1 MRTDYTIYHPN
12 GVREH
17 SEHSFVDWPEDPGY
31 VLIRNFVKPILKG
44 GELEHVTVLHDGK
57 YLDMFVD
64 DMGHSKSLP
73 LNAEATAI
81 YRNNART
88 RDPSRDPETMP
99 RIVGVAVLFSRRV
112 WF

>member
-1 MRTDYTIYHPN
+1 MRTDYTIYHPD

-17 SEHSFVDWPEDPGY
+17 RFVEWPEDPGY
-31 VLIRNFVKPILKG
+31 ELIRDVVKPILNG
-44 GELEHVTVLHDGK
+44 GELEHVTVLHGGER
-57 YLDMFVD
+57 LDMFVD

-81 YRNNART
+81 YRNNAL
-88 RDPSRDPETMP
+88 SRDPNRDPATMP
-99 RIVGVAVLFSRRV
+99 RIVGVAVLFARRV